1 MSIHLYS
8 FSDLPLASIGEWQKF
23 IDAADFPLWL
33 STEHELDKNGGSLVA
48 QLHGKQIS
56 FEYRFENAKELMD
69 LYNDINFGHDWKYL
83 LVLPWIHGFD
93 GLDAAW
99 MAATSYAHATAALF
113 LTRKKERSSIL
124 RKHSKS
130 CTIWTALR
138 QKRRPRRN
146 KLSGGFQPNRKAKN
160 PRSTPSRDLCN
171 SSMARLSSA

>member
-99 MAATSYAHATAALF
+99 MAATSYAHATAGIVFDPQEGKVFNSEEALQVVHDMDG
-113 LTRKKERSSIL
+113 TKAEAEAAAQQIIRRIST
-124 RKHSKS
+124 KS
-130 CTIWTALR
+130 
-138 QKRRPRRN
+138 
-146 KLSGGFQPNRKAKN
+146 
-160 PRSTPSRDLCN
+160 
-171 SSMARLSSA
+171 